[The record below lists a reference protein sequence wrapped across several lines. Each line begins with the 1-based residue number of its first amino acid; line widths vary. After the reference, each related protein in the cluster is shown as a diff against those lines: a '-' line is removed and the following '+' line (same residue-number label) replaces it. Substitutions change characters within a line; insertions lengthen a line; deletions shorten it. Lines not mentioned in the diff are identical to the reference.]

1 MSSWISSWNSKN
13 NSHTDNR
20 NECMER
26 KVLTDV
32 STPAPA
38 ENRPKKGRQGNRFRT
53 VMILL
58 LCTVLACSSGTA
70 AALTAGQPV
79 PVQAIAFSGWK
90 KISGNWFYY
99 TSGKV
104 RTGWVKIDG
113 RTYYVDAITGRKSGF
128 ATIDGR
134 KYYFD
139 SSGAMTTGWQTI
151 NGYKYYMGGNGQ
163 IRKGFQTIGGKKY
176 YFWPSTSNGH
186 YSCTMATKF
195 FTVDGKGYYA
205 GGNGQIRTGWQTIN
219 GYKYYMGGN
228 GQIRKGF
235 QTIGGKIYY
244 FWPGTEKGHYSCTM
258 ATKFFTVS
266 GQTYYAGGNGQ
277 VRTGWQTING
287 YKYHM
292 SSTGAMQTGW
302 QTINK
307 KKYYFYQS
315 NSEGHY
321 RGTMASGCYVGGKYL
336 DVRGVYRSNVSE
348 KAVVSKAADWKL
360 ESGKATTKMIMHF
373 RKGDLVSMQKGY
385 ELILWDI
392 NTEKPL
398 CTYSAGMVIPKSM
411 YALVTV
417 RKANKKNLTSAELKT
432 VASLVKV
439 APKSSLGYSKALST
453 FRKNTRFH
461 EASGY
466 YEVAHRGASQYA
478 PQNTLAS
485 FKLASQ
491 LGFDAVETD
500 IRFTKD
506 NVPVILHDETINS
519 TSNGRGR
526 IADMTLAQAR
536 KYNFGNSAYGKQK
549 IPTLKETVRTCKENG
564 LTEYLEI
571 KPHLTEAQAKNIV
584 SIVRSGGMSSDTVWL
599 VWENST
605 SNLEKMNRLADKSS
619 AIGILSEGM
628 TTKTISLASS
638 LKKKSGRELWICSF
652 VDAITKSLITKAHKA
667 GIKVNAWTLS
677 DSSQA
682 AKLYG
687 WGIDSITTNGCVN
700 VKNYLESQ
708 TKAAATKTYASAGPS
723 DAEESDNAQAAGADL
738 EESLPDAQEDDA
750 PQEDAAQEIDG
761 QESEEAGEDVCA
773 EDTADQDAAAL
784 SEESDTVK
792 ENSEEI
798 TEVPAEDTDEIT
810 EAPAETTDKIAEVPA
825 ETTDKIAEAPAETTD
840 KIAEVPV
847 EAADKIAEDTDQAAA
862 AEDTAF
868 TAE

>member
-1 MSSWISSWNSKN
+1 MSSWIRSWNSKN
-13 NSHTDNR
+13 NRHTDNR

-104 RTGWVKIDG
+104 RTGWVKING

-139 SSGAMTTGWQTI
+139 SNGVMTTGWQTI

-163 IRKGFQTIGGKKY
+163 IRKGFQTIGGK
-176 YFWPSTSNGH
+176 N
-186 YSCTMATKF
+186 
-195 FTVDGKGYYA
+195 
-205 GGNGQIRTGWQTIN
+205 
-219 GYKYYMGGN
+219 
-228 GQIRKGF
+228 
-235 QTIGGKIYY
+235 YY

-277 VRTGWQTING
+277 IRTGWQTING

-292 SSTGAMQTGW
+292 SATGAMHTGW

-315 NSEGHY
+315 NSDGHY

-348 KAVVSKAADWKL
+348 KAVVSTAADWKL
-360 ESGKATTKMIMHF
+360 EDGKATTKMIMHF
-373 RKGDLVSMQKGY
+373 KKGDLVSLRKGY

-398 CTYSAGMVIPKSM
+398 CTYSAGMVIPKSI

-417 RKANKKNLTSAELKT
+417 RKANKKELTSSELKT
-432 VASLVKV
+432 VASLINVT
-439 APKSSLGYSKALST
+439 PKSSIGYSKALST

-478 PQNTLAS
+478 PQNTLVS

-536 KYNFGNSAYGKQK
+536 KYNFGNSAYGTQK
-549 IPTLKETVRTCKENG
+549 IPTLKEAVRTCKENG

-571 KPHLTEAQAKNIV
+571 KTHLTEAQAKNIV
-584 SIVRSGGMSSDTVWL
+584 SIVRGGGMSPDTVWL

-628 TTKTISLASS
+628 TTRTISLASS
-638 LKKKSGRELWICSF
+638 LKKKSGREFWICSF
-652 VDAITKSLITKAHKA
+652 VDAITKNLITKAHKA

-677 DSSQA
+677 DSIQA

-708 TKAAATKTYASAGPS
+708 TKAAATTTYASAGPS
-723 DAEESDNAQAAGADL
+723 APEESDNAQAAGADL
-738 EESLPDAQEDDA
+738 EGSEADAQDDTV
-750 PQEDAAQEIDG
+750 QE
-761 QESEEAGEDVCA
+761 
-773 EDTADQDAAAL
+773 DAAAL
-784 SEESDTVK
+784 SKESETVK

-798 TEVPAEDTDEIT
+798 TEVPAEDTEEITEVPVEDTEEITEVPVEDTEEITEVPAEDTDEIT
-810 EAPAETTDKIAEVPA
+810 EEPAKATDKIDEAAYKTAEVPA
-825 ETTDKIAEAPAETTD
+825 EDTDK
-840 KIAEVPV
+840 
-847 EAADKIAEDTDQAAA
+847 AAA

>member
-1 MSSWISSWNSKN
+1 MSSWIRSWNSKN
-13 NSHTDNR
+13 NRHTDNR

-26 KVLTDV
+26 KVLIDV

-79 PVQAIAFSGWK
+79 PVQAAAFSGWK
-90 KISGNWFYY
+90 KVSGNWFYY
-99 TSGKV
+99 TSGIV
-104 RTGWVKIDG
+104 RTGWVKING

-139 SSGAMTTGWQTI
+139 SNGAMT
-151 NGYKYYMGGNGQ
+151 
-163 IRKGFQTIGGKKY
+163 
-176 YFWPSTSNGH
+176 
-186 YSCTMATKF
+186 
-195 FTVDGKGYYA
+195 
-205 GGNGQIRTGWQTIN
+205 TGWQTIN

-244 FWPGTEKGHYSCTM
+244 FWPSTSNGHYSCTM

-348 KAVVSKAADWKL
+348 NAVVSTAADWKL
-360 ESGKATTKMIMHF
+360 EDGKATTKMIMHF

-571 KPHLTEAQAKNIV
+571 KTHLTEAQAKNIV
-584 SIVRSGGMSSDTVWL
+584 SIVRGGGMSPDTVWL

-628 TTKTISLASS
+628 TTRTISLASS
-638 LKKKSGRELWICSF
+638 LKKKSGREFWICSF

-708 TKAAATKTYASAGPS
+708 TKAAATTTYASAGPS
-723 DAEESDNAQAAGADL
+723 APEESDNAQAAGADL
-738 EESLPDAQEDDA
+738 EESEADAQDDTV
-750 PQEDAAQEIDG
+750 QE
-761 QESEEAGEDVCA
+761 
-773 EDTADQDAAAL
+773 DAAAL
-784 SEESDTVK
+784 SKESETVK

-798 TEVPAEDTDEIT
+798 TEVPAEDTEEITEVPVEDTEEITEVPVEDTEEITEVPAEDTDEIT
-810 EAPAETTDKIAEVPA
+810 EEPAKATDKIDEAAYKTAEVPA
-825 ETTDKIAEAPAETTD
+825 EDTDK
-840 KIAEVPV
+840 
-847 EAADKIAEDTDQAAA
+847 AAA

>member
-104 RTGWVKIDG
+104 RTGWVKING
-113 RTYYVDAITGRKSGF
+113 RTYYIDAITGRKSGF

-205 GGNGQIRTGWQTIN
+205 GGN
-219 GYKYYMGGN
+219 
-228 GQIRKGF
+228 
-235 QTIGGKIYY
+235 
-244 FWPGTEKGHYSCTM
+244 
-258 ATKFFTVS
+258 
-266 GQTYYAGGNGQ
+266 NGQ

-536 KYNFGNSAYGKQK
+536 KYNFGNSSYGKQK
-549 IPTLKETVRTCKENG
+549 IPTLKETVSTCKENG

-571 KPHLTEAQAKNIV
+571 KSHLTEAQAKNIV
-584 SIVRSGGMSSDTVWL
+584 SIVRKGGMSPDTVWL

-810 EAPAETTDKIAEVPA
+810 EVPA
-825 ETTDKIAEAPAETTD
+825 ETT
-840 KIAEVPV
+840 
-847 EAADKIAEDTDQAAA
+847 DKIAEDTDQAAA

>member
-38 ENRPKKGRQGNRFRT
+38 ENRQKKGRQGNRFRT

-58 LCTVLACSSGTA
+58 LCTVLACSSGMA

-104 RTGWVKIDG
+104 RTGWVKING
-113 RTYYVDAITGRKSGF
+113 RTYYIDAITGRKSGF

-163 IRKGFQTIGGKKY
+163 IRKGFQTIGGKIY
-176 YFWPSTSNGH
+176 YFWPSTSN
-186 YSCTMATKF
+186 
-195 FTVDGKGYYA
+195 
-205 GGNGQIRTGWQTIN
+205 
-219 GYKYYMGGN
+219 
-228 GQIRKGF
+228 
-235 QTIGGKIYY
+235 
-244 FWPGTEKGHYSCTM
+244 GHYSCTM

-373 RKGDLVSMQKGY
+373 RKGDLVSVQKGY

-519 TSNGRGR
+519 TSNGRSR

-652 VDAITKSLITKAHKA
+652 VDAKS
-667 GIKVNAWTLS
+667 
-677 DSSQA
+677 
-682 AKLYG
+682 
-687 WGIDSITTNGCVN
+687 
-700 VKNYLESQ
+700 
-708 TKAAATKTYASAGPS
+708 P
-723 DAEESDNAQAAGADL
+723 
-738 EESLPDAQEDDA
+738 
-750 PQEDAAQEIDG
+750 
-761 QESEEAGEDVCA
+761 
-773 EDTADQDAAAL
+773 
-784 SEESDTVK
+784 
-792 ENSEEI
+792 
-798 TEVPAEDTDEIT
+798 
-810 EAPAETTDKIAEVPA
+810 
-825 ETTDKIAEAPAETTD
+825 
-840 KIAEVPV
+840 
-847 EAADKIAEDTDQAAA
+847 
-862 AEDTAF
+862 
-868 TAE
+868 

>member
-38 ENRPKKGRQGNRFRT
+38 ENRQKKGRQGNRFRT

-104 RTGWVKIDG
+104 RTGWVKING
-113 RTYYVDAITGRKSGF
+113 RTYYIDAITGRKSGF

-205 GGNGQIRTGWQTIN
+205 GGNGQI
-219 GYKYYMGGN
+219 
-228 GQIRKGF
+228 
-235 QTIGGKIYY
+235 
-244 FWPGTEKGHYSCTM
+244 
-258 ATKFFTVS
+258 
-266 GQTYYAGGNGQ
+266 
-277 VRTGWQTING
+277 RTGWQTING

-526 IADMTLAQAR
+526 ITDMTLAQAR

-708 TKAAATKTYASAGPS
+708 TKAAATTTYASAGPS
-723 DAEESDNAQAAGADL
+723 APEESDSAQAAGADL
-738 EESLPDAQEDDA
+738 EESLPDA
-750 PQEDAAQEIDG
+750 QEDAAQEIDG
-761 QESEEAGEDVCA
+761 QESEEAGEDVSA

-810 EAPAETTDKIAEVPA
+810 EVSEEDTDEITEVPA
-825 ETTDKIAEAPAETTD
+825 EAADKIAEAPAETTD
-840 KIAEVPV
+840 KIAEAPA

>member
-99 TSGKV
+99 TSGIV
-104 RTGWVKIDG
+104 RTGWVKING

-139 SSGAMTTGWQTI
+139 SNGAMT
-151 NGYKYYMGGNGQ
+151 
-163 IRKGFQTIGGKKY
+163 
-176 YFWPSTSNGH
+176 
-186 YSCTMATKF
+186 
-195 FTVDGKGYYA
+195 
-205 GGNGQIRTGWQTIN
+205 TGWQTIN

-244 FWPGTEKGHYSCTM
+244 FWPSTSNGHYSCTM

-478 PQNTLAS
+478 PQNTLVS

-536 KYNFGNSAYGKQK
+536 KYNFGNSAYGTQK

-571 KPHLTEAQAKNIV
+571 KTHLTEAQAKNIV
-584 SIVRSGGMSSDTVWL
+584 SIVRGGGMSPDTVWL

-708 TKAAATKTYASAGPS
+708 TKAAATTTYASAGPS
-723 DAEESDNAQAAGADL
+723 APEESDNAQAAGADL
-738 EESLPDAQEDDA
+738 EGSKADAQDDTV
-750 PQEDAAQEIDG
+750 QE
-761 QESEEAGEDVCA
+761 
-773 EDTADQDAAAL
+773 DAAAL

-798 TEVPAEDTDEIT
+798 TEVPAEDTEEITEVPVEDAEEITEVPVEDTEEITEVPAEDTDEIT
-810 EAPAETTDKIAEVPA
+810 EEPAKATDKIDEAAYKTAEVPA
-825 ETTDKIAEAPAETTD
+825 EDTDK
-840 KIAEVPV
+840 
-847 EAADKIAEDTDQAAA
+847 AAA

>member
-1 MSSWISSWNSKN
+1 
-13 NSHTDNR
+13 
-20 NECMER
+20 
-26 KVLTDV
+26 
-32 STPAPA
+32 
-38 ENRPKKGRQGNRFRT
+38 
-53 VMILL
+53 
-58 LCTVLACSSGTA
+58 
-70 AALTAGQPV
+70 
-79 PVQAIAFSGWK
+79 
-90 KISGNWFYY
+90 
-99 TSGKV
+99 
-104 RTGWVKIDG
+104 
-113 RTYYVDAITGRKSGF
+113 
-128 ATIDGR
+128 
-134 KYYFD
+134 
-139 SSGAMTTGWQTI
+139 
-151 NGYKYYMGGNGQ
+151 
-163 IRKGFQTIGGKKY
+163 
-176 YFWPSTSNGH
+176 
-186 YSCTMATKF
+186 
-195 FTVDGKGYYA
+195 
-205 GGNGQIRTGWQTIN
+205 
-219 GYKYYMGGN
+219 MGGN

-244 FWPGTEKGHYSCTM
+244 FWPSTSNGHYSCTM

-536 KYNFGNSAYGKQK
+536 KYNFGNKSIISATA
-549 IPTLKETVRTCKENG
+549 PTESRRSRPLRRLSGPVR
-564 LTEYLEI
+564 
-571 KPHLTEAQAKNIV
+571 
-584 SIVRSGGMSSDTVWL
+584 
-599 VWENST
+599 
-605 SNLEKMNRLADKSS
+605 
-619 AIGILSEGM
+619 
-628 TTKTISLASS
+628 KT
-638 LKKKSGRELWICSF
+638 G
-652 VDAITKSLITKAHKA
+652 
-667 GIKVNAWTLS
+667 
-677 DSSQA
+677 
-682 AKLYG
+682 
-687 WGIDSITTNGCVN
+687 
-700 VKNYLESQ
+700 
-708 TKAAATKTYASAGPS
+708 
-723 DAEESDNAQAAGADL
+723 
-738 EESLPDAQEDDA
+738 
-750 PQEDAAQEIDG
+750 
-761 QESEEAGEDVCA
+761 
-773 EDTADQDAAAL
+773 
-784 SEESDTVK
+784 
-792 ENSEEI
+792 
-798 TEVPAEDTDEIT
+798 
-810 EAPAETTDKIAEVPA
+810 
-825 ETTDKIAEAPAETTD
+825 
-840 KIAEVPV
+840 
-847 EAADKIAEDTDQAAA
+847 
-862 AEDTAF
+862 
-868 TAE
+868 

>member
-1 MSSWISSWNSKN
+1 
-13 NSHTDNR
+13 
-20 NECMER
+20 MER

-79 PVQAIAFSGWK
+79 PVQAAVFSGWK
-90 KISGNWFYY
+90 KVSGNWFYY
-99 TSGKV
+99 TSGIV
-104 RTGWVKIDG
+104 RTGWVKING

-139 SSGAMTTGWQTI
+139 SNGAMT
-151 NGYKYYMGGNGQ
+151 
-163 IRKGFQTIGGKKY
+163 
-176 YFWPSTSNGH
+176 
-186 YSCTMATKF
+186 
-195 FTVDGKGYYA
+195 
-205 GGNGQIRTGWQTIN
+205 TGWQTIN

-244 FWPGTEKGHYSCTM
+244 FWPSTSNGHYSCTM

-536 KYNFGNSAYGKQK
+536 KYNFGNSSYGKQK
-549 IPTLKETVRTCKENG
+549 IPTLKETVSTCKENG

-571 KPHLTEAQAKNIV
+571 KSHLTEAQAKNIV

-708 TKAAATKTYASAGPS
+708 TKAAATTTYASAGPS
-723 DAEESDNAQAAGADL
+723 APEESDNAQAAGADL
-738 EESLPDAQEDDA
+738 EGSKADAQDDT
-750 PQEDAAQEIDG
+750 G
-761 QESEEAGEDVCA
+761 QE
-773 EDTADQDAAAL
+773 DAAAL

-798 TEVPAEDTDEIT
+798 TEVPAEDTEEITEVPVEDAEEITEVPVEDTEEITEVPAEDTDEIT
-810 EAPAETTDKIAEVPA
+810 EEPAKATDKIDEAAYKTAEVPA
-825 ETTDKIAEAPAETTD
+825 EDTDK
-840 KIAEVPV
+840 
-847 EAADKIAEDTDQAAA
+847 AAA

>member
-163 IRKGFQTIGGKKY
+163 IRKGFQTIGGKIY
-176 YFWPSTSNGH
+176 YFWPSTSN
-186 YSCTMATKF
+186 
-195 FTVDGKGYYA
+195 
-205 GGNGQIRTGWQTIN
+205 
-219 GYKYYMGGN
+219 
-228 GQIRKGF
+228 
-235 QTIGGKIYY
+235 
-244 FWPGTEKGHYSCTM
+244 GHYSCTM

-549 IPTLKETVRTCKENG
+549 IPTLKETVSTCKENG

-571 KPHLTEAQAKNIV
+571 KSHLTEAQAKNIV
-584 SIVRSGGMSSDTVWL
+584 SIVRKGGMSPDTVWL
-599 VWENST
+599 VWE
-605 SNLEKMNRLADKSS
+605 ERRDVFRH
-619 AIGILSEGM
+619 
-628 TTKTISLASS
+628 SLA
-638 LKKKSGRELWICSF
+638 GMGEQ
-652 VDAITKSLITKAHKA
+652 H
-667 GIKVNAWTLS
+667 
-677 DSSQA
+677 
-682 AKLYG
+682 
-687 WGIDSITTNGCVN
+687 
-700 VKNYLESQ
+700 LES
-708 TKAAATKTYASAGPS
+708 GENEPS
-723 DAEESDNAQAAGADL
+723 G
-738 EESLPDAQEDDA
+738 
-750 PQEDAAQEIDG
+750 G
-761 QESEEAGEDVCA
+761 
-773 EDTADQDAAAL
+773 
-784 SEESDTVK
+784 
-792 ENSEEI
+792 
-798 TEVPAEDTDEIT
+798 
-810 EAPAETTDKIAEVPA
+810 
-825 ETTDKIAEAPAETTD
+825 
-840 KIAEVPV
+840 
-847 EAADKIAEDTDQAAA
+847 
-862 AEDTAF
+862 
-868 TAE
+868 

>member
-1 MSSWISSWNSKN
+1 MSSWIRSWNSKN
-13 NSHTDNR
+13 NRHTDNR

-104 RTGWVKIDG
+104 RTGWVKING

-139 SSGAMTTGWQTI
+139 SNGVMTTGWQTI

-163 IRKGFQTIGGKKY
+163 IRKGFQTIGGK
-176 YFWPSTSNGH
+176 N
-186 YSCTMATKF
+186 
-195 FTVDGKGYYA
+195 
-205 GGNGQIRTGWQTIN
+205 
-219 GYKYYMGGN
+219 
-228 GQIRKGF
+228 
-235 QTIGGKIYY
+235 YY

-277 VRTGWQTING
+277 IRTGWQTING

-292 SSTGAMQTGW
+292 SATGAMHTGW

-315 NSEGHY
+315 NSDGHY

-348 KAVVSKAADWKL
+348 KAVVSTAADWKL
-360 ESGKATTKMIMHF
+360 EDGKATTKMIMHF
-373 RKGDLVSMQKGY
+373 KKGDLVSLRKGY

-398 CTYSAGMVIPKSM
+398 CTYSAGMVIPKSI

-417 RKANKKNLTSAELKT
+417 RKANKKELTSSELKT
-432 VASLVKV
+432 VASLINVT
-439 APKSSLGYSKALST
+439 PKSSIGYSKALST

-478 PQNTLAS
+478 PQNTLVS

-536 KYNFGNSAYGKQK
+536 KYNFGNSAYGTQK
-549 IPTLKETVRTCKENG
+549 IPTLKEAVRTCKENG

-571 KPHLTEAQAKNIV
+571 KTHLTEAQAKNIV
-584 SIVRSGGMSSDTVWL
+584 SIVRGGGMSPDTVWL

-628 TTKTISLASS
+628 TTRTISLASS
-638 LKKKSGRELWICSF
+638 LKKKSGREFWICSF
-652 VDAITKSLITKAHKA
+652 VDAITKNLITKAHKA

-677 DSSQA
+677 DSIQA

-708 TKAAATKTYASAGPS
+708 TKAAATTTYASAGPS
-723 DAEESDNAQAAGADL
+723 APEESDNAQAAGADL
-738 EESLPDAQEDDA
+738 EGSEADAQDDTV
-750 PQEDAAQEIDG
+750 QE
-761 QESEEAGEDVCA
+761 
-773 EDTADQDAAAL
+773 DAAAL
-784 SEESDTVK
+784 SKESETVK

-810 EAPAETTDKIAEVPA
+810 EEPAKATDKIDEAAYKTAEVPA
-825 ETTDKIAEAPAETTD
+825 EDTDK
-840 KIAEVPV
+840 
-847 EAADKIAEDTDQAAA
+847 AAA

>member
-38 ENRPKKGRQGNRFRT
+38 ENRQKKGRQGNRFRT

-104 RTGWVKIDG
+104 RTGWVKING
-113 RTYYVDAITGRKSGF
+113 RTYYIDAITGRKSGF

-205 GGNGQIRTGWQTIN
+205 GGNGQIR
-219 GYKYYMGGN
+219 
-228 GQIRKGF
+228 
-235 QTIGGKIYY
+235 
-244 FWPGTEKGHYSCTM
+244 
-258 ATKFFTVS
+258 
-266 GQTYYAGGNGQ
+266 
-277 VRTGWQTING
+277 
-287 YKYHM
+287 
-292 SSTGAMQTGW
+292 TGW

-536 KYNFGNSAYGKQK
+536 KYNFGNSSYGKQK

-784 SEESDTVK
+784 LEESGTVK

-810 EAPAETTDKIAEVPA
+810 EVSAEDTDEITEVPAEAADKIAEVPA
-825 ETTDKIAEAPAETTD
+825 ETTDKIAEA
-840 KIAEVPV
+840 PV